1 MKKNKMNKSLL
12 LLLFSI
18 GTSWAQNPSA
28 ALLDKVSKQMASK
41 ENISLEFNYA
51 LFNAEAKINQETAGK
66 VYIKG
71 DKYHFEYLGVIQI
84 NDTKKTYTIVPD
96 NEEVTI
102 VDNKNAIDEMNPAK
116 ILSFYKEGYRFTW
129 DIPQNVGGR
138 KIQYIKLNPIDSTS
152 DIASILLGIDTLKN
166 EVFKVIETGKNGTKT
181 TITISQ
187 YKSNSSLDP
196 ALFIFDEKKYIQ
208 LGFYIIKE

>member
-1 MKKNKMNKSLL
+1 MNKSLL

-187 YKSNSSLDP
+187 YKSNSNLDP

>member
-1 MKKNKMNKSLL
+1 MNKSLL

-187 YKSNSSLDP
+187 YKSNSTLDP

>member
-1 MKKNKMNKSLL
+1 MNKSLL
-12 LLLFSI
+12 LLLLSI

-129 DIPQNVGGR
+129 DILQNVGGR

-187 YKSNSSLDP
+187 YKSNSTFDP